1 MHQLNHFF
9 RVETTPNFN
18 IAIHQSQATGCNCW
32 SIMDCNSFLWTSRK
46 LCSTPTPW
54 GVFMPNKNINESKHP
69 FACQDGLKKLRFGR
83 LGWPILFWIVAEF
96 IHQETCLLPFCL
108 PKFEEIQQLL
118 ESPKVEVVQPFRSGE
133 VGKNTTANAM
143 INDYFVCAESPWKFN
158 ECTPFKAKTSWLL
171 EKDGTCPTSSFQL
184 WGCFWG
190 GRGVRMGWNFVW

>member
-1 MHQLNHFF
+1 
-9 RVETTPNFN
+9 
-18 IAIHQSQATGCNCW
+18 
-32 SIMDCNSFLWTSRK
+32 
-46 LCSTPTPW
+46 
-54 GVFMPNKNINESKHP
+54 MPNKNINESKHP

-83 LGWPILFWIVAEF
+83 LGWPSLFWIVAEF

-158 ECTPFKAKTSWLL
+158 ECTPFNKKKPKRHGYWKRTGLVQHHPFNF
-171 EKDGTCPTSSFQL
+171 KVPF
-184 WGCFWG
+184 G
-190 GRGVRMGWNFVW
+190 GG